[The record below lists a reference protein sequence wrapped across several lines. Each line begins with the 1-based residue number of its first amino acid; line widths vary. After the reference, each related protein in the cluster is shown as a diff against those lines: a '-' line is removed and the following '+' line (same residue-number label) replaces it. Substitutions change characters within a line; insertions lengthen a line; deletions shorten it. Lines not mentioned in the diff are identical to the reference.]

1 MEIEGYENYLIYEDG
16 RVFSKYKNK
25 FLNPSINSCGYYRID
40 LLENGKRKTFK
51 IHRLIA
57 FHFIPNPEN
66 KSEIDHI
73 NRDRTDNRIE
83 NLRWVSHSENQQNQ
97 GIKKNNKTGIKNIF
111 YDKSRDRWIF
121 KKRINNNTT
130 WKWFKTKEEAIEFKN
145 NFNLLSSF

>member
-16 RVFSKYKNK
+16 RVFSKKRNR
-25 FLNPSINSCGYYRID
+25 FLKPGLDSCRYHYVV
-40 LLENGKRKTFK
+40 LCENGKPKNHS
-51 IHRLIA
+51 IHRLVGI
-57 FHFIPNPEN
+57 HYIPNDEN
-66 KSEIDHI
+66 KSEVDHI